1 MIQQGFIKK
10 LFQQLLMVIFFAFSV
25 NAQKITP
32 LQYIDL
38 YKDMAVREMNRM
50 GVPAAI
56 TLAQGLLETES
67 GNSELV
73 KKSNNHFGIKCKNNW
88 TGEVVTYDDDS
99 LGECFRS
106 YASVEDSYR
115 DHSNF
120 LRAGKHYAFLFD
132 LQPTDYKGWAYG
144 LKKAGYATNPKYPAI
159 LIRHIEQY
167 NLQQYNLAGELP
179 VLDAKNLKDD
189 TELIEKSRANPALS
203 VITPEATDQGEAAI
217 ILAGPVNQINFINGS
232 KCIKALQGTSLL
244 SIATRYSIGLQRLL
258 DINELESD
266 GLLEEEQLVY
276 LQKKPTKGNKDFI
289 LVKKNETLYSV
300 AQNNGVQLEKLLEYN
315 QLTEDGDVYA
325 GTKLY
330 LRPFFGPGKLE
341 KKSSHDSTPRLTI
354 HEVKAKEGLYAIAQ
368 KYNVSVEQLKGW
380 NKLSNDNLQIGQ
392 RLIVG
397 Q

>member
-10 LFQQLLMVIFFAFSV
+10 IVQQLLMVIYFAFSV

-32 LQYIDL
+32 QQYIDL
-38 YKDMAVREMNRM
+38 YKDIAVREMKRM
-50 GVPAAI
+50 GVPASI

-88 TGEVVTYDDDS
+88 TGEVVSYDDDS

-120 LRAGKHYAFLFD
+120 LRAGKHYAFLFY
-132 LQPTDYKGWAYG
+132 LEPTDYKGWAYG

-179 VLDAKNLKDD
+179 VLDAKNLKGD
-189 TELIEKSRANPALS
+189 TELVEKNIANPTLS
-203 VITPEATDQGEAAI
+203 VNTTEATDRGEAAI
-217 ILAGPVNQINFINGS
+217 ILAGPADKINFINGS

-276 LQKKPTKGNKDFI
+276 LQKKSPKGNKDFI

-315 QLTEDGDVYA
+315 QLKEDGDVYA
-325 GTKLY
+325 GTRLY
-330 LRPFFGPGKLE
+330 LRPFDGPGKLE
-341 KKSSHDSTPRLTI
+341 KKSSHDSTPILAI

-368 KYNVSVEQLKGW
+368 KYKVSVEQLKGW